1 MFGKKVYGENVRI
14 HGSRPRSC
22 PMLSSARVPCFSYGL
37 RGLLI
42 NRSGPDLPARRLQT
56 AQLKLRRKI
65 RIYGKVN

>member
-1 MFGKKVYGENVRI
+1 
-14 HGSRPRSC
+14 
-22 PMLSSARVPCFSYGL
+22 MLSSARVPCFSYGL